1 MWKDCCEV
9 TPVAGAILA
18 TGSGSLV
25 AKQRVE
31 IVAGCHYLKWFSN
44 QVFQFDPPSADNL
57 AVLVNTAYTAVTGA
71 RNNAR
76 YIRQDKPLCV
86 KVTPCV
92 FCCVFGNVDTDTWC
106 RYMPQNLSRLEKRFW
121 SPMVPGGSPVKSS
134 TKNPEHSSNKKK
146 IKA

>member
-1 MWKDCCEV
+1 MWKDCFEV

-25 AKQRVE
+25 AKQRAV
-31 IVAGCHYLKWFSN
+31 GLHYLKWFSN
-44 QVFQFDPPSADNL
+44 QTFQFDAPSAGNL
-57 AVLVNTAYTAVTGA
+57 AVLVNTAYTAETGA

-92 FCCVFGNVDTDTWC
+92 SCFVFGNVDTDTRC
-106 RYMPQNLSRLEKRFW
+106 RYVPQNLSRLEKRFW
-121 SPMVPGGSPVKSS
+121 LPMVESGWAVSSSLQKS
-134 TKNPEHSSNKKK
+134 KPSSNKNK
-146 IKA
+146 INA